1 MSIEEI
7 RKVRQELARIS
18 KDDRKKLYNM
28 RRKDMLNQSDVLY
41 NVEQKGIGKDRIK
54 IVKIFF

>member
-28 RRKDMLNQSDVLY
+28 RRKAMLNQSDILY

>member
-28 RRKDMLNQSDVLY
+28 RRKAMLNQSDILY
-41 NVEQKGIGKDRIK
+41 NVEQKGIGKDRVK

>member
-28 RRKDMLNQSDVLY
+28 RRKAMLNQSDVLY

>member
-7 RKVRQELARIS
+7 RKVRQEFARIS

-28 RRKDMLNQSDVLY
+28 RRKAMLNQSDILY